1 MKYCAPQRDQNLR
14 ASGEHLLVK
23 GMKLDI
29 EEITAHL
36 LRIAEYD
43 EDVWQCD
50 EREASELQFQDLG
63 YVDSLSY
70 IVFLTAVEDQFSL
83 TFDFDEMESENFRT
97 LRGIAT
103 LIRHKK
109 L

>member
-1 MKYCAPQRDQNLR
+1 MILN
-14 ASGEHLLVK
+14 
-23 GMKLDI
+23 I

-43 EDVWQCD
+43 EHVWQCD
-50 EREASELQFQDLG
+50 EQQAIELQFQDLG

-70 IVFLTAVEDQFSL
+70 IAFLTAIETQFSL

-103 LIRHKK
+103 LIQHKK